1 MDVVIGLL
9 SSLTGESQSKHDL
22 NTEAGEKAQT
32 GKEKKG
38 HWKRNLEIL
47 KATMLWIFNTFI
59 PKTTHFKHLR
69 DIHANIRSW
78 GLLLITASAIDRPST
93 SRLIATFSGR
103 TKRNTVC
110 PWQFLLCQPHSGSC
124 GNCIFL
130 TFSFWR
136 ISWVGLFLHS
146 VMVTSGFCS
155 CSGALEVLL
164 CRLTFECLGTSNSSK
179 LLNSGSLEFKR
190 KSFIFPAFLM

>member
-1 MDVVIGLL
+1 MDVVTGLL
-9 SSLTGESQSKHDL
+9 SSVTGETQSKHGPKRWDRR
-22 NTEAGEKAQT
+22 EGPDWEK
-32 GKEKKG
+32 EEKG
-38 HWKRNLEIL
+38 HWKRSLRSPKQLCFLNGL
-47 KATMLWIFNTFI
+47 FNTFI
-59 PKTTHFKHLR
+59 HKTTHFKHLK
-69 DIHANIRSW
+69 DIHANIRPW
-78 GLLLITASAIDRPST
+78 ELLLITASVIDRPST
-93 SRLIATFSGR
+93 SRLVATFWE
-103 TKRNTVC
+103 TERNMVC

-164 CRLTFECLGTSNSSK
+164 CRLTSFECLGTSTPQNS
-179 LLNSGSLEFKR
+179 
-190 KSFIFPAFLM
+190 